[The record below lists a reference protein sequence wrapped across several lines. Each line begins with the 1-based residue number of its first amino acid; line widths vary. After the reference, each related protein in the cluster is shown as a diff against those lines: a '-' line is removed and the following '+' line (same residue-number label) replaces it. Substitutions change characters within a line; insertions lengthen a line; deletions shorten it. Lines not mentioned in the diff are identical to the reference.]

1 MSRSLS
7 FPICNMGVVTP
18 HRVVEIFEGFAH
30 LKKFS
35 YNDYY

>member
-18 HRVVEIFEGFAH
+18 HRVVEIFEGP
-30 LKKFS
+30 
-35 YNDYY
+35 DT